1 MSQLLKHYWLNRD
14 TGAWATDT
22 RFGLMMPSISGLEVV
37 YNLSDAN
44 DIPFMLSTCPEYF
57 EHTVTTSAEGLA
69 DLQNRPGITVISSTE
84 RQVQVERTRNED
96 GTFVGDDPST
106 PNTDEAWITETVYD
120 VVYQEAH
127 ILEES
132 DGLQILTQ
140 QEWDAEIVAYD
151 ARQEQKRFNLLRP
164 VRDEILAVTDW
175 IVIKAKE
182 QGTNLST
189 EFKNWRQ
196 ALRDLPTQTPFP
208 SGFPTLPAI
217 VETDE
222 KVLALYARW
231 NEIRQIPMI
240 NDPLQVS

>member
-22 RFGLMMPSISGLEVV
+22 RFGLMMPRISGLEVV

-57 EHTVTTSAEGLA
+57 EHTVTTSAEGLT
-69 DLQNRPGITVISSTE
+69 DLQNRPGITVVSSTE
-84 RQVQVERTRNED
+84 TTD
-96 GTFVGDDPST
+96 GSF
-106 PNTDEAWITETVYD
+106 D
-120 VVYQEAH
+120 VVYQEAYV
-127 ILEES
+127 LEES
-132 DGLQILTQ
+132 NGLQVLTQ
-140 QEWDAEIVAYD
+140 QEWDAEVVAYD

-164 VRDEILAVTDW
+164 VRDEILAITDW
-175 IVIKAKE
+175 IVIKSKE
-182 QGTNLST
+182 QGSYLST
-189 EFKNWRQ
+189 EFKEWRQ

-240 NDPLQVS
+240 NDPLQVG

>member
-22 RFGLMMPSISGLEVV
+22 RFGLMMPRISGLEVV

-44 DIPFMLSTCPEYF
+44 DIPLMLSTCPDDVVVEQ
-57 EHTVTTSAEGLA
+57 VT
-69 DLQNRPGITVISSTE
+69 PGI
-84 RQVQVERTRNED
+84 QV
-96 GTFVGDDPST
+96 
-106 PNTDEAWITETVYD
+106 
-120 VVYQEAH
+120 
-127 ILEES
+127 
-132 DGLQILTQ
+132 LTQ
-140 QEWDAEIVAYD
+140 QEWDAEITTYD
-151 ARQEQKRFNLLRP
+151 SRQEQKRYNVLRP
-164 VRDEILAVTDW
+164 IRDEILFVTDW

-182 QGTNLST
+182 QGTNLSA

>member
-22 RFGLMMPSISGLEVV
+22 RFGLMMPRISGLEVV

-44 DIPFMLSTCPEYF
+44 DVPWMLSTCPEYF
-57 EHTVTTSAEGLA
+57 EHTVTTSAEGLT
-69 DLQNRPGITVISSTE
+69 DLQNRPGITIVSSTE
-84 RQVQVERTRNED
+84 IPE
-96 GTFVGDDPST
+96 GL
-106 PNTDEAWITETVYD
+106 YD
-120 VVYQEAH
+120 VVYQEAYV
-127 ILEES
+127 LEES
-132 DGLQILTQ
+132 DGLQVLTQ
-140 QEWDAEIVAYD
+140 QEWDAEITTYD
-151 ARQEQKRFNLLRP
+151 ARQEQKRFNILRP
-164 VRDEILAVTDW
+164 IRDEILFVTDW

-182 QGTNLST
+182 QETNLSV
-189 EFKNWRQ
+189 EFKTWRQ

-240 NDPLQVS
+240 NDPLSV